1 MVCFVLRD
9 IKVGPSNKWYVKLS
23 LEWLLKIKTLLS
35 KKMRLMAFSCSLV
48 VTKMEYATFIVTVL
62 RLFLLHLLF
71 NSMSTVCVPYART
84 VLTSCLIIHFQV
96 NWNITLSIYKV
107 FFLFVIKTCFV
118 PMIVSFCCTKNEVF
132 H

>member
-118 PMIVSFCCTKNEVF
+118 HMIISFRCTKNEVF